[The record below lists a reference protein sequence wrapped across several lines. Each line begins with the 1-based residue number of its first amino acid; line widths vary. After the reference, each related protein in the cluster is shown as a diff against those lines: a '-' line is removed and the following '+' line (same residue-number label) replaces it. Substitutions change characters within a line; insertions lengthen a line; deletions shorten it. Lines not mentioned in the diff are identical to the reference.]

1 MQGAFPCSFGHK
13 LIKLYSTGCFK
24 LADHITLPGLLRQL
38 LIEIDSVPASLQTGI
53 ISVQ

>member
-1 MQGAFPCSFGHK
+1 MQGVFPSSFGHK

-24 LADHITLPGLLRQL
+24 SADHTTLPGLLRQL
-38 LIEIDSVPASLQTGI
+38 LIEIDSVPVSLQTGI